1 MHMQILIQGHLIFL
15 SHKHACW
22 RLFVNFPEINFWVC
36 QNLLWFMIS
45 FIPDTHVRFVLFF
58 FYQPCLVTMV
68 FVGSLLIL
76 QQWEYYWQCGIFMLQ
91 VPFLLQTPSIKCLF
105 RLIAPW
111 FCHIESLLSYYYFRS
126 FSECF
131 YIFSLLLNFVP
142 FHQGVTIPLNGITTK
157 FWVFLKMPVEKKS
170 RRLFMWYIYF
180 FGIWYLYSGYHLSW
194 KRISQ

>member
-1 MHMQILIQGHLIFL
+1 M
-15 SHKHACW
+15 SK
-22 RLFVNFPEINFWVC
+22 FVVIHDIIYSRYTC
-36 QNLLWFMIS
+36 S
-45 FIPDTHVRFVLFF
+45 FCFF
-58 FYQPCLVTMV
+58 IFYQPCMVTMV

-91 VPFLLQTPSIKCLF
+91 VPSLFQTPSIKCLF

-142 FHQGVTIPLNGITTK
+142 FHQGVNIPLHGITTK
-157 FWVFLKMPVEKKS
+157 FWVFLKLPVGKKS

-180 FGIWYLYSGYHLSW
+180 LASGIYILAIIYHGKGFLSD
-194 KRISQ
+194 SFSFLFFTLLFL